1 MLRGRDVFSEGEALR
16 DVLGETLIRHWAPNC
31 STFSRA
37 RERPIV
43 GAFSSP
49 KPLRDDANPRGIPS
63 VLAELPPVK
72 RRRLDLDTCMADMA
86 AEDCIESHR
95 AGRYFSLEHPKNSI
109 ARRLDSWQELE
120 GLQGVFSTEYHAC
133 MFKDCRRR
141 KSQVLI
147 HNIPGLV
154 SYIGR
159 LCSNS
164 KICSRTGVSH
174 LSWKPS
180 VINGRVTCFPTGE
193 EREYPQGFCAAYA
206 LGIGTLQEED
216 QSFLEVF
223 SGANAPLS
231 QAVAGMWGL
240 QPIRT
245 AAPLLIGG
253 EKFEF
258 SESGM
263 QHATAAVPREPYL
276 RKKESSDSPGVSKAF
291 PEKEP
296 YRKAAV
302 EAGKQPS
309 YGKRLQLIP
318 DGLSSP
324 LDHLEAAKQLQHP
337 FDSLATH
344 KADHA
349 KAVAL
354 FSSSPQ
360 ELVARRF
367 EALERLRTWER
378 ELRSQQVRE
387 NKRASW
393 TAQKLGLKPNTVLM
407 TRLQDLLDIEDKEV
421 PQACLKG
428 LGITG
433 KAAES
438 PFFDDFPVP
447 PSMSKEKFH
456 AGKHERSVDMIAR
469 VKFMAQK
476 GPPELAKA
484 IWEKT
489 LKEVAG
495 GTMGPPMTLDQV
507 IGKYK
512 TDFQVTP
519 SFGLAQGLDNQGKQK
534 FRRIDDHTASGVNP
548 SAHRLQ
554 KVPMAMVDYVG
565 VMVRA
570 VAAVCTNIQFATED
584 MKGAYRQIPLAPAD
598 VRYAITAV
606 YNPESHEVVLFE
618 MYGQPFGAGH
628 AVPNFCRVSEW
639 LSRVLQRY
647 FYLHVDHFFD
657 DFFLVE
663 PSLTI
668 QAGIF
673 VMKESFKLLGF
684 SLDPEK
690 SQTPAAICAI
700 LGVVF
705 STAALASERRINVS
719 AKPSRIVNLIH
730 TIDSILSSGDLSP
743 AVAASI
749 VGKFG
754 FLCSTLFGKVG
765 RCCTAALRH
774 RQYSSAYQRAITP
787 EIRLSL
793 QLMKQFL
800 RNCPDRELKLSHESP
815 LLMYTD
821 ASDVP
826 GRSPQRLLGAVLFDP
841 VDRSLVFSSWA
852 VSDATVS
859 QWLQKE
865 SYMGQLELLAAPFAF
880 STWQDRVKNRS
891 IILFI
896 DNDSAAASLVKGYS
910 PKIDSGAIVGEFWL
924 LVAQLRAHVYI
935 DRVESKSNIA
945 DGPSRNQFDEVKSLG
960 GLWTSPRTGTFGE
973 PSRSLPTWF
982 GTPSQRGGENLT

>member
-1 MLRGRDVFSEGEALR
+1 MR

-37 RERPIV
+37 RERRIV

-49 KPLRDDANPRGIPS
+49 KPLRDDSNPRGIPS
-63 VLAELPPVK
+63 MLAKLPPVK
-72 RRRLDLDTCMADMA
+72 RRRLDLDTRMADMA

-109 ARRLDSWQELE
+109 ARRLDSWRELE

-154 SYIGR
+154 NHIGR

-164 KICSRTGVSH
+164 KTCSRTGVSH

-180 VINGRVTCFPTGE
+180 VLNGRVTSFPTGE

-206 LGIGTLQEED
+206 LGISTLQEED

-240 QPIRT
+240 QPIPR
-245 AAPLLIGG
+245 ADPFLKGG

-263 QHATAAVPREPYL
+263 RHTTIAVPREPYPQM
-276 RKKESSDSPGVSKAF
+276 KESSESPGASKAF

-324 LDHLEAAKQLQHP
+324 LEHLEAAKQLQHP
-337 FDSLATH
+337 FDSLAAH

-349 KAVAL
+349 RAVAL
-354 FSSSPQ
+354 LSSSPQ

-378 ELRSQQVRE
+378 ELRSQQVMA

-469 VKFMAQK
+469 VKFMAQR

-489 LKEVAG
+489 MKEVAG

-507 IGKYK
+507 VSRYK

-519 SFGLAQGLDNQGKQK
+519 SFGLAQGLDEQGKRK

-570 VAAVCTNIQFATED
+570 VAAICTDVQFATED

-606 YNPESHEVVLFE
+606 YNPESCTVVLFE

-639 LSRVLQRY
+639 LSRMLQRY
-647 FYLHVDHFFD
+647 FHLHVDHFFD

-663 PSLTI
+663 PSLTV

-673 VMKESFKLLGF
+673 VMKEAFKLLGF

-690 SQTPAAICAI
+690 SQPPAAICAI

-705 STAALASERRINVS
+705 STAALASERRINIS
-719 AKPSRIVNLIH
+719 AKPSRILNLTHI
-730 TIDSILSSGDLSP
+730 IDSILSSGDLSP

-800 RNCPDRELKLSHESP
+800 HNCPDRELKLSHESP

-841 VDRSLVFSSWA
+841 LDRSLLFSSWT
-852 VSDATVS
+852 VSDAIVS

-880 STWQDRVKNRS
+880 STWRDRIQNRS
-891 IILFI
+891 VILFI
-896 DNDSAAASLVKGYS
+896 DNDSAAASLVRGYS
-910 PKIDSGAIVGEFWL
+910 PKVDSGAIVGEFWL
-924 LVAQLRAHVYI
+924 LVAQLRARVYI

-945 DGPSRNQFDEVKSLG
+945 DGPSRNQFDEVESLG

>member
-1 MLRGRDVFSEGEALR
+1 
-16 DVLGETLIRHWAPNC
+16 
-31 STFSRA
+31 
-37 RERPIV
+37 
-43 GAFSSP
+43 
-49 KPLRDDANPRGIPS
+49 
-63 VLAELPPVK
+63 
-72 RRRLDLDTCMADMA
+72 MA

-180 VINGRVTCFPTGE
+180 VINGRVTSFPTGE

-245 AAPLLIGG
+245 AAPGSLLIGG

-407 TRLQDLLDIEDKEV
+407 TRLQDLLDIEDKQV
-421 PQACLKG
+421 PQAFLKG

-826 GRSPQRLLGAVLFDP
+826 GRSPQSLLGAVLFDP

-880 STWQDRVKNRS
+880 STWQDRVKKPIHHSFYRQRQRS
-891 IILFI
+891 SITR
-896 DNDSAAASLVKGYS
+896 
-910 PKIDSGAIVGEFWL
+910 
-924 LVAQLRAHVYI
+924 Q
-935 DRVESKSNIA
+935 RV
-945 DGPSRNQFDEVKSLG
+945 F
-960 GLWTSPRTGTFGE
+960 T
-973 PSRSLPTWF
+973 
-982 GTPSQRGGENLT
+982 

>member
-180 VINGRVTCFPTGE
+180 VINGRVTSFPTGE

-774 RQYSSAYQRAITP
+774 RQCSSAYQRAITP

-891 IILFI
+891 IILFM

>member
-1 MLRGRDVFSEGEALR
+1 
-16 DVLGETLIRHWAPNC
+16 
-31 STFSRA
+31 
-37 RERPIV
+37 
-43 GAFSSP
+43 
-49 KPLRDDANPRGIPS
+49 
-63 VLAELPPVK
+63 
-72 RRRLDLDTCMADMA
+72 
-86 AEDCIESHR
+86 
-95 AGRYFSLEHPKNSI
+95 
-109 ARRLDSWQELE
+109 
-120 GLQGVFSTEYHAC
+120 
-133 MFKDCRRR
+133 
-141 KSQVLI
+141 
-147 HNIPGLV
+147 
-154 SYIGR
+154 
-159 LCSNS
+159 
-164 KICSRTGVSH
+164 
-174 LSWKPS
+174 
-180 VINGRVTCFPTGE
+180 
-193 EREYPQGFCAAYA
+193 
-206 LGIGTLQEED
+206 
-216 QSFLEVF
+216 
-223 SGANAPLS
+223 
-231 QAVAGMWGL
+231 
-240 QPIRT
+240 
-245 AAPLLIGG
+245 
-253 EKFEF
+253 
-258 SESGM
+258 M

-276 RKKESSDSPGVSKAF
+276 RKKESSDCPGVSKAF